1 MPWARILRLPRGDG
15 NCRLTP
21 SAGHLAT
28 PGAGPSRQTTL
39 AAPARRQCPAMHP
52 RPDTALA
59 LSRQRWLR
67 RAPTIALLLAAVCTA
82 IAVMLTL
89 ASGGAFRYRLLYSCC
104 IGLACVAINDGGS
117 LLHAWLHDR
126 WRAWRGLAPSA
137 AGWDSGW
144 AGVWPSTVA
153 CVLLGPPIGQKLADA
168 ITGFNSPPIYNLASR
183 NTQVTLF
190 VSLLATLAI
199 VGVISSRERLASA
212 KAQAEAAERAAA
224 ENQLKLLQSQLEPHM
239 LFNTLANLRV
249 LIGLDA
255 AAAQQMLDRLIAFLR
270 ATLEASRLPAHPLAT
285 EYARVADYLA
295 LMAIRMGPRLQVVLD
310 LPPGLAA
317 QPVPPLLLQPLV
329 ENAIKHGLEPHVA
342 GGRLVV
348 SAHADGE
355 MLVLQVRDTGIGLAQ
370 AATATAG
377 TRFGLAQV
385 RERLATLHGAR
396 ASLVVAPAPDADGGT
411 VATIQLPRTAVP
423 VAAPATLPT
432 PTP

>member
-1 MPWARILRLPRGDG
+1 
-15 NCRLTP
+15 
-21 SAGHLAT
+21 
-28 PGAGPSRQTTL
+28 
-39 AAPARRQCPAMHP
+39 
-52 RPDTALA
+52 
-59 LSRQRWLR
+59 
-67 RAPTIALLLAAVCTA
+67 
-82 IAVMLTL
+82 
-89 ASGGAFRYRLLYSCC
+89 
-104 IGLACVAINDGGS
+104 
-117 LLHAWLHDR
+117 
-126 WRAWRGLAPSA
+126 
-137 AGWDSGW
+137 
-144 AGVWPSTVA
+144 
-153 CVLLGPPIGQKLADA
+153 
-168 ITGFNSPPIYNLASR
+168 
-183 NTQVTLF
+183 
-190 VSLLATLAI
+190 
-199 VGVISSRERLASA
+199 
-212 KAQAEAAERAAA
+212 
-224 ENQLKLLQSQLEPHM
+224 M
-239 LFNTLANLRV
+239 LFNTLANQRV

-295 LMAIRMGPRLQVVLD
+295 LMAIRMGPRLQVELE
-310 LPPGLAA
+310 LPPALAA

-342 GGRLVV
+342 GGRLVL

>member
-1 MPWARILRLPRGDG
+1 M
-15 NCRLTP
+15 
-21 SAGHLAT
+21 
-28 PGAGPSRQTTL
+28 Q
-39 AAPARRQCPAMHP
+39 P

-67 RAPTIALLLAAVCTA
+67 RAPTTALLLAAVCTA
-82 IAVMLTL
+82 IAVMFTL
-89 ASGGAFRYRLLYSCC
+89 ASGGAFRYRLLYSFC
-104 IGLACVAINDGGS
+104 IGLACVTINDGGG
-117 LLHAWLHDR
+117 LLHAWLYDR
-126 WRAWRGLAPSA
+126 VRAWRGLAPSS
-137 AGWDSGW
+137 AGWESGW

-153 CVLLGPPIGQKLADA
+153 CVVLGPPIGQWIADG
-168 ITGFNSPPIYNLASR
+168 ITGFNSPPIYDLGSR
-183 NTQVTLF
+183 NTQITLF
-190 VSLLATLAI
+190 VSLLATLAF

-295 LMAIRMGPRLQVVLD
+295 LMAIRMGPRLQVVLE
-310 LPPGLAA
+310 LPPALAA

-348 SAHADGE
+348 SAHEEGE
-355 MLVLQVRDTGIGLAQ
+355 MLVLRVRDTGIGLAE
-370 AATATAG
+370 AAAAGTAG

-396 ASLVVAPAPDADGGT
+396 ASVVVEPAPDADGGT
-411 VATIQLPRTAVP
+411 VATIRLPRTTALP
-423 VAAPATLPT
+423 AASPHPPPPPNA
-432 PTP
+432 